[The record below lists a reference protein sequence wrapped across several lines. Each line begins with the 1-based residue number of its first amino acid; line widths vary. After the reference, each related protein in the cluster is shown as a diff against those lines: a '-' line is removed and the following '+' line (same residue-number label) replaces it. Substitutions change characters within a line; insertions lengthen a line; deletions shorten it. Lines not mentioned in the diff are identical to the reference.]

1 MTLFSLSLAYIY
13 IKEREREG
21 TNPIIER
28 EAVVLCGAAF
38 VLPWNR
44 IVGATSAHTSPFSSS
59 PPSLLFSPFLFCV
72 IQEKKRIHSCTHIHT
87 PEHYQCIKRPSHSA
101 RLVYVFL
108 SFFLSLSHFYNQVTS
123 ALKDSGSLALSLPRT
138 RSTIPLHSVR
148 KLDAL
153 I

>member
-28 EAVVLCGAAF
+28 GSGTLRAAF

-72 IQEKKRIHSCTHIHT
+72 IQEKKRIHSCTHIRT